1 MSTALNVLFSPG
13 AAFRKLKEKPG
24 WILPLVIV
32 VLVLLAV
39 TAVGVSKMN
48 YADVKVRAEEMMRN
62 QGMAEEQI
70 QQRLE
75 ASDKIM
81 NNPVAK
87 YVLPLVVVL
96 VNTALGMVIVALILM
111 LMVPLLGGAKGN
123 FVLGLAV
130 VAHAAMVRVLAAIV
144 RLVLLLLR
152 GAENTM
158 TSLALAVPNVKGF
171 LLHFFS
177 RVDIFTIWEIILIA
191 LGMKVIYDLKDN
203 RSYYFLF
210 GLWLVYIL
218 LASTI
223 SGVTM
228 KSR

>member
-24 WILPLVIV
+24 WIVPLIVV

-39 TAVGVSKMN
+39 TAVGVSKMD
-48 YADVKVRAEEMMRN
+48 YADVKARAEEMMRN
-62 QGMAEEQI
+62 QGMAEEQV

-81 NNPVAK
+81 NNPVTK
-87 YVLPLVVVL
+87 YALPLVVVL
-96 VNTALGMVIVALILM
+96 INTALGMVIVALILM

-123 FVLGLAV
+123 FALGLAV

-152 GAENTM
+152 GAEHTM
-158 TSLALAVPNVKGF
+158 TSLALAVPNTKGF

-191 LGMKVIYDLKDN
+191 MGLKIVYDLKDD
-203 RSYYFLF
+203 RSYYYLF
-210 GLWLVYIL
+210 GLWLVYIA
-218 LASTI
+218 LASLI
-223 SGVTM
+223 PGAAM
-228 KSR
+228 KPR